1 MGRTLEAWRIISG
14 IGICNRQP
22 DTLRLR
28 LIGSRA
34 SGRIR
39 PSIYE
44 RVEALA
50 SLAYGRPPL
59 AATSTPLKECQWQKP
74 SIARRRTDCASER
87 RRPGRLAGMGG
98 RLRPHHRQNA
108 PSACGLAQEPS
119 GAPADWREG
128 KCPTLTIGRR
138 RHR

>member
-1 MGRTLEAWRIISG
+1 MMGRTLEAWRIISG

-50 SLAYGRPPL
+50 SVAYGRPPL

-74 SIARRRTDCASER
+74 SIAHAVAPTVRASEGGPGVWQAWGAASALTTGRMR
-87 RRPGRLAGMGG
+87 RVPVA
-98 RLRPHHRQNA
+98 
-108 PSACGLAQEPS
+108 
-119 GAPADWREG
+119 
-128 KCPTLTIGRR
+128 
-138 RHR
+138 

>member
-1 MGRTLEAWRIISG
+1 MMGRTLEAWRIISG

-74 SIARRRTDCASER
+74 SIAHAVAPTVRASEGGPGVWQAWGAASALTTGSR
-87 RRPGRLAGMGG
+87 FGCLWLHQNSPPSIIRPA
-98 RLRPHHRQNA
+98 
-108 PSACGLAQEPS
+108 
-119 GAPADWREG
+119 
-128 KCPTLTIGRR
+128 TTV
-138 RHR
+138 